1 MLMGTFPIFVTFIL
15 HHGIQEERLI
25 VMINMK
31 DSLFAQDPFDYVI
44 NLDLFW
50 QKSYLER
57 LNTKKKII
65 CNYYLSNC
73 FWVPSIDR
81 GKHILNWSANRNSC
95 DKLITRQKLANMMP
109 LTLAGSSKKKV
120 FLQKLELILQHKL
133 LKGEKNPEFLNF
145 YLFQ

>member
-31 DSLFAQDPFDYVI
+31 DSLFAQEPFDYVI

-57 LNTKKKII
+57 LNTKKKNHLQLLLIQLF
-65 CNYYLSNC
+65 LSA
-73 FWVPSIDR
+73 I
-81 GKHILNWSANRNSC
+81 NW
-95 DKLITRQKLANMMP
+95 
-109 LTLAGSSKKKV
+109 
-120 FLQKLELILQHKL
+120 
-133 LKGEKNPEFLNF
+133 
-145 YLFQ
+145 

>member
-57 LNTKKKII
+57 LNTKKTFFAII
-65 CNYYLSNC
+65 TYPIVFECHQLS
-73 FWVPSIDR
+73 
-81 GKHILNWSANRNSC
+81 
-95 DKLITRQKLANMMP
+95 
-109 LTLAGSSKKKV
+109 
-120 FLQKLELILQHKL
+120 
-133 LKGEKNPEFLNF
+133 
-145 YLFQ
+145 

>member
-57 LNTKKKII
+57 LNTKKKNHLQLLLIQLF
-65 CNYYLSNC
+65 LSA
-73 FWVPSIDR
+73 I
-81 GKHILNWSANRNSC
+81 NW
-95 DKLITRQKLANMMP
+95 
-109 LTLAGSSKKKV
+109 
-120 FLQKLELILQHKL
+120 
-133 LKGEKNPEFLNF
+133 
-145 YLFQ
+145 

>member
-1 MLMGTFPIFVTFIL
+1 MN
-15 HHGIQEERLI
+15 R
-25 VMINMK
+25 
-31 DSLFAQDPFDYVI
+31 
-44 NLDLFW
+44 
-50 QKSYLER
+50 
-57 LNTKKKII
+57 
-65 CNYYLSNC
+65 
-73 FWVPSIDR
+73 
-81 GKHILNWSANRNSC
+81 SANQNSC